1 MTKKPQQPVKRHYSK
16 HQVAKFE
23 AQRKRQRIIFAT
35 GLSVIGIVLALV
47 GIGVYKGWY
56 VDQYKPMHTTVL
68 TVGDTKY
75 NVAYFVDALRHFTG
89 GDSQYAYYFIDAVS
103 ERIQLNQ
110 LMVEKAS
117 EMGYTISDD
126 EIDAAIE
133 ENSLTDVPA
142 VRDIVRASLLTDKLK
157 TEYFD
162 PQVPQTAEQREA
174 LAMLLESENAA
185 SDVLAGIT
193 TDEEFAAKAAEL
205 SLESNTKTDSGSIG
219 FKPAGT
225 ITSLYGSEILEKYI
239 FSTEGYDYA
248 LVQDADVSKQRAYWL
263 IEVLE
268 RKTDSEQIHTLGML
282 LPSEQVALE
291 VKARLA
297 AGESW
302 GDLAVEFSQLANVEE
317 NQGDMDWIT
326 FSSVPEN
333 VADIIFATDVEL
345 NTVLDPIQDDT
356 NYTRGGCW
364 IVRLKSIDENRQ
376 LSEDDRKLLISDKL
390 DQWTAD
396 LKAANLDKL
405 TNTFSD
411 ELITFAITQLDK

>member
-1 MTKKPQQPVKRHYSK
+1 EFKIFIPYAIITALFHDIMEDKTYILKWHDIQRYFGKK
-16 HQVAKFE
+16 
-23 AQRKRQRIIFAT
+23 
-35 GLSVIGIVLALV
+35 
-47 GIGVYKGWY
+47 VYKG
-56 VDQYKPMHTTVL
+56 VRIV
-68 TVGDTKY
+68 TKE
-75 NVAYFVDALRHFTG
+75 RG
-89 GDSQYAYYFIDAVS
+89 KQYYFGLENCDWWILLVKFAD
-103 ERIQLNQ
+103 RIHNLR
-110 LMVEKAS
+110 
-117 EMGYTISDD
+117 T
-126 EIDAAIE
+126 
-133 ENSLTDVPA
+133 LT
-142 VRDIVRASLLTDKLK
+142 
-157 TEYFD
+157 
-162 PQVPQTAEQREA
+162 
-174 LAMLLESENAA
+174 N
-185 SDVLAGIT
+185 
-193 TDEEFAAKAAEL
+193 TDEEFAAKAVEL

-396 LKAANLDKL
+396 LKAANLNKL